1 MPREYK
7 AYLRLRALIFGT
19 SVVLF
24 LFCSFL
30 ILSSLPSAQEVL
42 DRIVAVVGNQ
52 IILES
57 ELKAQLALYATQFG
71 VDLKDDQKRNELE
84 KELLEQMIND
94 NLLLIQAQ
102 KDTTIEVTSK
112 EVESAVEEQL
122 KKVKSQ
128 FSSEEAFQDQLKAE
142 RLTEN
147 ELKMALAKEG
157 MTFSRYRQQIR
168 DDLGKMRLVNWEIK
182 SKIVVKEEDLKK
194 AYQENLEEY
203 TDPVEVKV
211 QQVFLSVA
219 PEAAE
224 EQVAA
229 IRKEAQSI
237 LERARRGED
246 FAQLARDYSRGPESR
261 EGGVLGFFKHKEL
274 MPELEEAAFKLPPG
288 ELSEPVRSKGGFH
301 ILRVLE
307 RKGGE
312 PRPFAEVQNRVRD
325 KILETEVERQ
335 FKEWMKALKA
345 KAYIEVRL

>member
-1 MPREYK
+1 MMRTLLPCLM
-7 AYLRLRALIFGT
+7 AA
-19 SVVLF
+19 LF
-24 LFCSFL
+24 LL
-30 ILSSLPSAQEVL
+30 LPSRTMGEVVERIVALVNNEVITLSELEETGRTLFGQVKQATLPSEREEKLKKARAEVL
-42 DRIVAVVGNQ
+42 D
-52 IILES
+52 
-57 ELKAQLALYATQFG
+57 QLIEN
-71 VDLKDDQKRNELE
+71 K
-84 KELLEQMIND
+84 LLEQEI
-94 NLLLIQAQ
+94 
-102 KDTTIEVTSK
+102 KRKKIEVPDRD
-112 EVESAVEEQL
+112 V
-122 KKVKSQ
+122 
-128 FSSEEAFQDQLKAE
+128 DQALGDIMKQNH
-142 RLTEN
+142 LTEN

-157 MTFSRYRQQIR
+157 MTFSRYRQHIR
-168 DDLGKMRLVNWEIK
+168 DDLGKVRLVNWEIK

-325 KILETEVERQ
+325 KILETEVEGQ

>member
-1 MPREYK
+1 MSRMILPCLM
-7 AYLRLRALIFGT
+7 AA
-19 SVVLF
+19 LF
-24 LFCSFL
+24 LL
-30 ILSSLPSAQEVL
+30 LPGRTMGEVVE
-42 DRIVAVVGNQ
+42 RIVALVNNEV
-52 IILES
+52 ITLS
-57 ELKAQLALYATQFG
+57 ELEETGRTLFEQVKQATLPSEREEKLKKVRAEVLEQLIEN
-71 VDLKDDQKRNELE
+71 K
-84 KELLEQMIND
+84 LLEQES
-94 NLLLIQAQ
+94 
-102 KDTTIEVTSK
+102 KKRKIEVSDRD
-112 EVESAVEEQL
+112 V
-122 KKVKSQ
+122 
-128 FSSEEAFQDQLKAE
+128 DQAIGDIMKQNH
-142 RLTEN
+142 LTEN
-147 ELKMALAKEG
+147 ELKMALAKDG

-168 DDLGKMRLVNWEIK
+168 EDLGKMRLVNWEIK

-194 AYQENLEEY
+194 AYQENLKEY

-246 FAQLARDYSRGPESR
+246 FAQLARDYSRGPEAR

-325 KILETEVERQ
+325 KILQTEVERQ